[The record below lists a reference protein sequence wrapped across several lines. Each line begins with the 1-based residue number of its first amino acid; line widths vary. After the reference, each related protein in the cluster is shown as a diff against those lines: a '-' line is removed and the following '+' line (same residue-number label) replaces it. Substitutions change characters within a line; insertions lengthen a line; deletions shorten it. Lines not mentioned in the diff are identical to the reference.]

1 MNMKSNLP
9 QHPCKGKCTAF
20 KEEQCNTCLIAVEAE
35 FLPGDVVVYS
45 DSIDINSLHTIEAY
59 QPNNHYWLAWDQLVR
74 RDQIRSA
81 TTAELKA
88 RRRLPAPEMQGVTE

>member
-1 MNMKSNLP
+1 MKLNLA
-9 QHPCKGKCTAF
+9 QHISKRK
-20 KEEQCNTCLIAVEAE
+20 CLIAVEAE

-88 RRRLPAPEMQGVTE
+88 RRRLPAPEMQGVVS